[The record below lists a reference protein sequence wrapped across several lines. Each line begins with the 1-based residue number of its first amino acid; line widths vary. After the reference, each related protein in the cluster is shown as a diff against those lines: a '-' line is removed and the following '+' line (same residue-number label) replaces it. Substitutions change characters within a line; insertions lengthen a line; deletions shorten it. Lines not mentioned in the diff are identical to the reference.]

1 MLCGWLEALLLK
13 TLCVVLLLCTL
24 TVGQEATPATP
35 AAPPAANPAD
45 VKSVDAILGAL
56 YGVISGPA
64 GQARDWNRFRSLFIS
79 GARLIPVSKN
89 KEGNGYAPHV
99 LSSDDYAERAKSA
112 FDKQGFFERE
122 VSRRT
127 HRWAHIVEIF
137 SVYESRHEASD
148 PKPFA
153 RGINS
158 IQLMYDGG
166 RWWIVTIMWEGETPT
181 TKLPP
186 RLLRKAPQQ

>member
-1 MLCGWLEALLLK
+1 MLK
-13 TLCVVLLLCTL
+13 TICVVLLLCSL
-24 TVGQEATPATP
+24 TWAQEQAPAAP

-45 VKSVDAILGAL
+45 VKSVDAIVGAL
-56 YGVISGPA
+56 YDVISGPA

-89 KEGNGYAPHV
+89 KEGTGFAPRV
-99 LSSDDYAERAKSA
+99 LSADDYVERTKGV
-112 FDKQGFFERE
+112 FDKQGFFEHE

-127 HRWAHIVEIF
+127 HRWGHIVELF

-166 RWWIVTIMWEGETPT
+166 RWWIVTVMWEGESQTV
-181 TKLPP
+181 KLPQ
-186 RLLRKAPQQ
+186 RLLRKAPQE